1 MRYSLLYYRSTLLPV
16 RNLGGRKGHADNGLD
31 ALMLTVNRITSAY
44 HVRWAQ
50 FLPVFP
56 DTVPVYCHAVDV
68 CTTRPPAK
76 LVAITAN
83 YADRMYGTD

>member
-44 HVRWAQ
+44 HVR
-50 FLPVFP
+50 
-56 DTVPVYCHAVDV
+56 
-68 CTTRPPAK
+68 
-76 LVAITAN
+76 
-83 YADRMYGTD
+83 